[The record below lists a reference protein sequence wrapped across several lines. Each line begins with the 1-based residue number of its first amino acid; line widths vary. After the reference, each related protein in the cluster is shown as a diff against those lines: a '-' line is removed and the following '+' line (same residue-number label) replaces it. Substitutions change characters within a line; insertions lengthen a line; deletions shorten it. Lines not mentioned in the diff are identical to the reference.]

1 MQISEGRLILVD
13 AFAAPGWSAEV
24 DRNDGQEIRV
34 EFENGED
41 DAKFEARIHNGELR
55 VRVEPS

>member
-1 MQISEGRLILVD
+1 MQISEERLILV
-13 AFAAPGWSAEV
+13 AASAAPGWSAEV